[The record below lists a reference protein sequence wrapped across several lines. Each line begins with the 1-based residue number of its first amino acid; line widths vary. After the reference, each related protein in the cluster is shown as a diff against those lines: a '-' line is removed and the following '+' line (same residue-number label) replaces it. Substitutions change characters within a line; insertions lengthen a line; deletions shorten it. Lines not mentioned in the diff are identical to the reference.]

1 MPTIRSEMLIDG
13 GHVACAPLP
22 TLRILRTH
30 AIARC
35 GSNSAIWI
43 ALSAAPFRSW
53 SADTNIEIEWPEA
66 SLRSFLMR
74 PTRTSSWPDASIGIG
89 K

>member
-1 MPTIRSEMLIDG
+1 MVGTAQLRLCPPYVLIQ
-13 GHVACAPLP
+13 P
-22 TLRILRTH
+22 H

-53 SADTNIEIEWPEA
+53 SADTNIEIEWPLGIAEILA
-66 SLRSFLMR
+66 
-74 PTRTSSWPDASIGIG
+74 DAADENVILA
-89 K
+89 

>member
-1 MPTIRSEMLIDG
+1 MVGAI
-13 GHVACAPLP
+13 ALP
-22 TLRILRTH
+22 SPFLQDPH

-43 ALSAAPFRSW
+43 AFSAAPFSSW

-66 SLRSFLMR
+66 SLRSLA
-74 PTRTSSWPDASIGIG
+74 DAADQHVVLA
-89 K
+89 